1 MTSHS
6 DLRLLLIGA
15 LVNWFVGFLII
26 FSLLFIH
33 ISGQLLWHH
42 ALLFFTMPIICFMYY
57 LRDSRISCLPTWQ
70 VIGNFL
76 FQMLF
81 MLLPWAVLIDAY
93 VH

>member
-1 MTSHS
+1 
-6 DLRLLLIGA
+6 
-15 LVNWFVGFLII
+15 
-26 FSLLFIH
+26 
-33 ISGQLLWHH
+33 
-42 ALLFFTMPIICFMYY
+42 MYY